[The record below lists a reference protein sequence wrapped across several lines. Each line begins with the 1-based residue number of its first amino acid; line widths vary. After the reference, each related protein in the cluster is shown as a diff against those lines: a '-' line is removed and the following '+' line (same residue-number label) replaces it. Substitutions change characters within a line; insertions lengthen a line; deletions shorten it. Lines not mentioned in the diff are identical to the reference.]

1 MSIGFVFVVAI
12 AIGSVVFFV
21 RHREKAERARFL
33 KRAGFTLMALFALLF
48 GLFIA
53 GETFTDPGGWEALG
67 LVASWAIPLA
77 VLGAITWY
85 RPDWAIR
92 LFAILITAVIGT
104 SIWFAVNPEGWRS
117 FEDRNGPIRT
127 IIVFALTATV
137 ALLGLKRT
145 AMAGVMLLILGIVPI
160 AVSSLGSNL
169 GFTSLVVATSPAVV
183 TGILY
188 LLSVTMTGRS
198 VPPRSGETGSE
209 ERPKAA

>member
-21 RHREKAERARFL
+21 RHREKVERARFL